1 MAGVRP
7 AVRPAARTIDRALS
21 RPVMAGCALVVLLA
35 GCSPGPDLVENPAGP
50 IMATPEDTVAVAD
63 LGAAS
68 SSPDVAPTATP
79 VGTSSPGA
87 APRPEAPAAPPVTPA
102 PPVPP
107 AAAPTASA
115 APAPVPAAPPAPAPA
130 PAPSSPVPPA
140 SAAAPTIAEV
150 TPGDY
155 RYDATYA
162 FAAALGP
169 SEDGQAQLTTTW
181 SPVGPDGT
189 QTSVQEGAGPA
200 PGGGTTTMVVLHGP
214 DAIDL
219 VAQEAADDEDGDFT
233 FRPDQPVRYLPLGAA
248 EGTTWSWTMTSV
260 SGATQVAFTGT
271 VVRRE
276 PVAAA
281 GGEVAA
287 TVVEAVLDIDNPDLT
302 ATQELTLWVDEA
314 RRVVVRDE
322 GTINGTARFNGA
334 PIRFEGTTSRTL
346 TAVEPA

>member
-21 RPVMAGCALVVLLA
+21 RPVMAGCALAVLLA
-35 GCSPGPDLVENPAGP
+35 GCSPGPGLVENPAGP
-50 IMATPEDTVAVAD
+50 ITATPEDTVAVAD
-63 LGAAS
+63 AGAAS
-68 SSPDVAPTATP
+68 SSPAVPPTATP
-79 VGTSSPGA
+79 VGTSSPA
-87 APRPEAPAAPPVTPA
+87 APVPEA

-107 AAAPTASA
+107 ATPATPVPSATAPAASTP
-115 APAPVPAAPPAPAPA
+115 PAPVPAAPPV
-130 PAPSSPVPPA
+130 PAPSSPAPPA
-140 SAAAPTIAEV
+140 SPAAPTIAHV
-150 TPGDY
+150 APGTY

-162 FAAALGP
+162 FSAALGP
-169 SEDGQAQLTTTW
+169 SEDGQAQLTSTW
-181 SPVGPDGT
+181 APLSPDGT
-189 QTSVQEGAGPA
+189 QTSVQEGAGPS
-200 PGGGTTTMVVLHGP
+200 PGGGTTTMVVLHNP

-233 FRPDQPVRYLPLGAA
+233 FRPAQPVRYLPLGAA
-248 EGTTWSWTMTSV
+248 EGTTWSWTMTSA
-260 SGATQVAFTGT
+260 SGATEVAFSGT

-276 PVAAA
+276 PVDAA
-281 GGEVAA
+281 GTPVTA

-334 PIRFEGTTSRTL
+334 PVRFEGTTSRTL